1 MSGKAALILV
11 IGFSFIYLVIARFWN
26 QVTSRAVDNQVE
38 YYNGTVAHNIA
49 ISGMNMELSKVF
61 LNGWEERTLARSFQ
75 GGTMSIKTA
84 QTDAVTRLITSVGS
98 FMGSSSSVKVKIM
111 RSSYAKYAWFTG
123 SVSGSRK
130 FITGDKIWGGLH
142 SNPAINI
149 EGNPV
154 FYGKVT
160 TGKGLNPGPS
170 QMQMWGYHPRFLGGF
185 RTGVEVDFDNN
196 FQFNNEKTA
205 AASGGKYIN
214 NKDLWLT
221 FKPNGDLVY
230 MIGNGNNPSVSYSS
244 PQQVPISSFAPNGVI
259 FVEKGDI
266 YLSGK
271 LKGKV
276 TIVASQSSGQGGG
289 NVYFVDDVTYS
300 KNPMVLNSEGQY
312 VADNSCT
319 DLLEVMA
326 SNNAIVS
333 TSVVSGAYAKNVE
346 DKKINIHAA
355 IFCAK
360 GGLKVEDLNSFTT
373 GTTGLLELQGSM
385 VAGVEEVMAQT
396 DGSHNLNKGYSRHI
410 IFDERFKMN
419 PPAHIPLSNEYNI
432 VSWLE

>member
-11 IGFSFIYLVIARFWN
+11 MGFSFIYLVIARFWN

-38 YYNGTVAHNIA
+38 YYSGTVAHNIA
-49 ISGMNMELSKVF
+49 LSGINMELSKVYMDS
-61 LNGWEERTLARSFQ
+61 WEVRTLTRPFQ
-75 GGTMSIKTA
+75 GGTMSITDA

-98 FMGSSSSVKVKIM
+98 FMGVSRTAKVKLM

-130 FITGDKIWGGLH
+130 FITGDKIWGGMH

-149 EGNPV
+149 EGDPI

-160 TGKGLNPGPS
+160 SSKGINPGPS
-170 QMQMWGYHPRFLGGF
+170 QMEMWGYHPQFLGGF
-185 RTGVEVDFDNN
+185 RTGVEVDFVNN
-196 FQFNNEKTA
+196 YQFTAEKTA
-205 AASGGKYIN
+205 AASGGKYLM

-221 FKPNGDLVY
+221 FKSNGSLVY
-230 MIGNGNNPSVSYSS
+230 MIGNGNNPSVNYSA
-244 PQQVPISSFAPNGVI
+244 PQEVSITSFAPNGVI
-259 FVEKGDI
+259 CVEKGDV
-266 YLSGK
+266 YVSGK

-276 TIVASQSSGQGGG
+276 TIVANQSSGSGGG
-289 NVYFVDDVTYS
+289 NVYFVNDMTYS
-300 KNPMVLNSEGQY
+300 KDPMVLNSDGQY
-312 VADNSCT
+312 VPDNTCT

-326 SNNAIVS
+326 SNYAVIS
-333 TSVVSGAYAKNVE
+333 TSDASGGKTNNVS
-346 DKKINIHAA
+346 DKEVNIHAA

-373 GTTGLLELQGSM
+373 GTTGIITLQGSM
-385 VAGVEEVMAQT
+385 VSGVEEEAAKLDVN
-396 DGSHNLNKGYSRHI
+396 HNLEMGYNRHV
-410 IFDERFKMN
+410 IFDERFLQN
-419 PPAHIPLSNEYNI
+419 PPPHIPLSNEYNI